1 MFTDRTD
8 AGRQLADI
16 LTKRRLAV
24 DLVVAIPRGGL
35 PVGRVV
41 ADRLGV
47 PLDIVAARKIGAPSN
62 PELAIGAVAS
72 DGTVW
77 LNDSMIDDLGI
88 STDYLDAQT
97 EREHAVAHEKVERY
111 RTGRPSLDVTG
122 KTVLVVDDGIATGAT
137 TIACLRQ
144 LKHMGAS
151 RVLVGVPVAP
161 PEVFERLGPESDGV
175 ICVETPAYFG
185 AVGQFYTNFEQV
197 SDEDAKSFL
206 TESEQ

>member
-111 RTGRPSLDVTG
+111 RTGRPPLDVTG